1 MYCGWLLG
9 VLCDSCISLW
19 FVLLVLLGYCLVFTV

>member
-1 MYCGWLLG
+1 MYCGWLLD
-9 VLCDSCISLW
+9 VLCDSYISLW